1 MLVLH
6 LEAHRTYL
14 KTLLLV
20 THPHSEEY
28 KNPHLGFFQG
38 ANIVFFLEQRWLFCF
53 FIWITLIINRLCL
66 KVIFI
71 FGKKVLESAH
81 FFIKEQ
87 HNVLPRVLIMYRYFV
102 VQVNRNS
109 RDLFSII

>member
-53 FIWITLIINRLCL
+53 FI
-66 KVIFI
+66 
-71 FGKKVLESAH
+71 
-81 FFIKEQ
+81 
-87 HNVLPRVLIMYRYFV
+87 
-102 VQVNRNS
+102 
-109 RDLFSII
+109 